1 MKTLEEIDELLGL
14 EPRTNP
20 IKSWRITR
28 AEKHIQ
34 RAKRIIEVARQS
46 IKRERA
52 LIKKL
57 KK

>member
-1 MKTLEEIDELLGL
+1 MKTLNEIDKLLGL
-14 EPRTNP
+14 EPKLNP
-20 IKSWRITR
+20 VKAWRIRR

>member
-1 MKTLEEIDELLGL
+1 MNTEKEINKILGL
-14 EPRTNP
+14 EPKQNP
-20 IKSWRITR
+20 VKAWRIRR

-34 RAKRIIEVARQS
+34 RSKKIIELARKS

>member
-1 MKTLEEIDELLGL
+1 MKTLKEIDKLLGL
-14 EPRTNP
+14 EPKPNP
-20 IKSWRITR
+20 VKAWRIRR

-34 RAKRIIEVARQS
+34 RAKRIIEVARKS
-46 IKRERA
+46 INRERA